1 MIDFLTAFN
10 IFILGYFA
18 VLNGTYL
25 TLSLTAFRS
34 LRRYLDRLES
44 LQIDDLLSSSGGL
57 PISLVVPAFN
67 EAATIVASLRSLLTL
82 QYADYEIVVVNDGST
97 DRTLAVLLDAF
108 DLEPVV
114 RVPTS
119 DISSAAVHAVYQ
131 GVQHQNL
138 VVVDKA
144 NGGKADA
151 LNVGLNYSR
160 SALFCAMDADTILEP
175 DALAR
180 VVRPFLEESS
190 TVAVGGIVRIA
201 NGCTIDAGAVDDV
214 RLPNSI
220 LVRFQVLEYLRS
232 FLSARV
238 GWNTIGAT
246 LIISGAFGA
255 FRRSVVADA
264 GGFDTSTVGEDMELI
279 VRLHRHCRDLG
290 RPYRIEF
297 IPDPVAWTEAPE
309 SVRQLGRQ
317 RDRWQRGLAQVIS
330 RHRRM
335 VMNPK
340 YGVTGLVALPYYVVF
355 ELLGPLVE
363 LLGYAAFAVA
373 LITGQASVAYT
384 VAFLAVAV
392 FLGSAISVSAV
403 ALEEISFR
411 RYRRFE
417 DLLALLG
424 IALVENFGYRQMSTW
439 WRLRGLVS
447 ATRSDLRWGA
457 MERRG
462 LERTEDKAPDLR
474 GETTSAAWHEG
485 SAQPAE
491 SESGLV
497 DAEQETGWI
506 HMRGETGTDI
516 GILP

>member
-1 MIDFLTAFN
+1 MIDPLTAFN
-10 IFILGYFA
+10 VFILFYFA

-25 TLSLTAFRS
+25 ILSLVAFRS
-34 LRRYLDRLES
+34 LRKYIDRLES
-44 LQIDDLLSSSGGL
+44 LQIDDLLASSGGL
-57 PISLVVPAFN
+57 PISLIVPAFN
-67 EAATIVASLRSLLTL
+67 ESATIAPSVRSLLTL
-82 QYADYEIVVVNDGST
+82 MYADYEVVVVNDGST
-97 DRTLAVLLDAF
+97 DDTLETLVAAF
-108 DLEPVV
+108 DLEPIV

-119 DISSAAVHAVYQ
+119 NLPTAAVHTIYQ
-131 GVQHQNL
+131 GVRHSNL
-138 VVVDKA
+138 VVVDKE

-180 VVRPFLEESS
+180 IVRPFLEDAT

-201 NGCTIDAGAVDDV
+201 NGCTIDGGSVDDV
-214 RLPNSI
+214 RLPRSM

-232 FLSARV
+232 FLAARV

-264 GGFDTSTVGEDMELI
+264 GGFDASTVGEDMELI
-279 VRLHRHCRDLG
+279 VRLHRHCRDLD

-309 SVRQLGRQ
+309 TISQLSRQ
-317 RDRWQRGLAQVIS
+317 RDRWQRGLAQVIG

-335 VMNPK
+335 VMNPR
-340 YGVTGLVALPYYVVF
+340 YGVPGMVALPYFVAF

-363 LLGYAAFAVA
+363 VLGYVAFVAAIV
-373 LITGQASVAYT
+373 TGRASPVYT
-384 VAFLAVAV
+384 VAFLALAV

-403 ALEEISFR
+403 ALEELSFR
-411 RYRRFE
+411 RYRRFG
-417 DLLALLG
+417 DLVALLVV
-424 IALVENFGYRQMSTW
+424 ALIESFGYRQMSTW

-447 ATRSDLRWGA
+447 AARSDLQWGA

-462 LERTEDKAPDLR
+462 LERVNPAAAQALGDNQTDAATVDPDLV
-474 GETTSAAWHEG
+474 
-485 SAQPAE
+485 P
-491 SESGLV
+491 
-497 DAEQETGWI
+497 
-506 HMRGETGTDI
+506 I
-516 GILP
+516 GDGPHALSDQTRSH